1 MELKHLAAIGV
12 LFCTTIATVA
22 QTPPSTVNPNIPIAG
37 TPVEQS
43 GPALRQNF
51 LATMNDVN
59 SLWAHVGTGG
69 IPITGTPM
77 AGWVPVAT
85 SPTTAAWMPVSS
97 IPGVR
102 IKLTAPLQLYAD
114 FVAGTDNATCGLAVG
129 AAACKSIQRAYDNF
143 VATYDTSGFRTTISF
158 NNNDTIGLIVGT
170 GWIGGGDLTING
182 PGGSPPSVG
191 MNTSGDAIIVSTNLA
206 ATINL
211 KNFKI
216 TSSGGLGV
224 LITGAATVNIGDNMN
239 IGAVA
244 PGAAQFQVAG
254 AGSQIECNGSGYM
267 ITGGGGTHFTAI
279 LGGVIQCGVPVTVV
293 GTPTYANA
301 FMSVQGAQILNVMS
315 FTGAATG
322 FRFGVSGNGIILT
335 QNSCAATDFPSGMT
349 PGVTVTGGQCI

>member
-1 MELKHLAAIGV
+1 MDLKRLVATFALIGFTGGA
-12 LFCTTIATVA
+12 LG
-22 QTPPSTVNPNIPIAG
+22 QTPPSTVNPNIPVAN

-51 LATMNDVN
+51 LATMNDIN
-59 SLWAHVGTGG
+59 TLYGLINA
-69 IPITGTPM
+69 
-77 AGWVPVAT
+77 AAAT
-85 SPTTAAWMPVSS
+85 AR
-97 IPGVR
+97 VR
-102 IKLTAPLQLYAD
+102 LTAPLTLNAD
-114 FVAGTDNATCGLAVG
+114 FVAGTDNATCGLAAG
-129 AAACKSIQRAYDNF
+129 AAACKSIQRAYNNF
-143 VATYDTSGFRTTISF
+143 ITKYDTSGFGTTISF

-191 MNTSGDAIIVSTNLA
+191 MNTSGNAITVSANLA

-224 LITGAATVNIGDNMN
+224 LVTGAATVNIGDNMN
-239 IGAVA
+239 IGAVSS
-244 PGAAQFQVAG
+244 GAAQFQVAG
-254 AGSQIECNGSGYM
+254 AGSQLECNGSGYT
-267 ITGGGGTHFTAI
+267 ITGGGATHFTAI

-315 FTGAATG
+315 FTGAASG
-322 FRFGVSGNGIILT
+322 FRFGVNGNGIILT

-349 PGVTVTGGQCI
+349 PGVTATGGQCI